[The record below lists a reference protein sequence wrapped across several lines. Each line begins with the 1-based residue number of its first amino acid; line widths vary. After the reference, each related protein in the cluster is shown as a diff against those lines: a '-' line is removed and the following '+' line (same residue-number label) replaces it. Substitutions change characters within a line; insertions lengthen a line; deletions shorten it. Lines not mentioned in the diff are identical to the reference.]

1 MLAKADGV
9 FFVQLIRVYT
19 TQIILLSIFICV
31 ETSVYL
37 RSVLPGVQSYLRV
50 TSSQIRPCRS
60 ARERAMNSDTSV
72 GHQPETKTSPVS
84 SCLQLTLISRR
95 MHLESL
101 LITYG
106 YPILFVGILLEGEA
120 FLILAAYL
128 AHRGYFS
135 LPVVI
140 GLATLASFTMAQ
152 IWFVLGNRFGPAL
165 LNRRPAWQARLV
177 RVDTLLQRYGSSLVL
192 GFRAL
197 FGLRTLIP
205 VAIGISTYPT
215 RQFALLNGLGAL
227 IWALV
232 VALAGNTIAQGL
244 DVLLTDL
251 RQHELAAVVIIA
263 LIGLVW
269 GLIRFLRQPKVL

>member
-1 MLAKADGV
+1 
-9 FFVQLIRVYT
+9 
-19 TQIILLSIFICV
+19 
-31 ETSVYL
+31 
-37 RSVLPGVQSYLRV
+37 
-50 TSSQIRPCRS
+50 
-60 ARERAMNSDTSV
+60 
-72 GHQPETKTSPVS
+72 
-84 SCLQLTLISRR
+84 

-101 LITYG
+101 IITYG
-106 YPILFVGILLEGEA
+106 YPILFLGVLLEGEA

-152 IWFVLGNRFGPAL
+152 IWFVLGDRFGPAL
-165 LNRRPAWQARLV
+165 LNRRPAWRSRLARI
-177 RVDTLLQRYGSSLVL
+177 DTMLQRYGSSLVL

-205 VAIGISTYPT
+205 VAIGTSAYPA
-215 RQFALLNGLGAL
+215 RQFTLLNGVGAL

-244 DVLLTDL
+244 EVLVTDL
-251 RQHELAAVVIIA
+251 RQHELATVVVIA
-263 LIGLVW
+263 LIGLGW
-269 GLIRFLRQPKVL
+269 GLIRLYRQPKVPLLKGNQGEGH